1 MTGSP
6 LLSVKGLGV
15 SYGQLA
21 AVRDVS
27 ISVARGAAVAIVGP
41 NGAGKSTVL
50 NAIAG
55 GIRSAM
61 GDVSLEGQKIS
72 RRRPEDIA
80 RMGIS
85 LVPEGRRVFATL
97 TVEENLLVA
106 SGLQGSQ
113 VKAREEIAWIFQR
126 FPRLD
131 ERRSQPAGKLSGG
144 EQQML
149 AIARALMT
157 NPKLLLVDEPSLGLA
172 PKIVDE
178 VYHLLLELKAERGLS
193 LLINEQNSKR
203 VLKFLDEIYVLREGA
218 TQLHG
223 RCEDLRGDDA
233 VADAY
238 FGHGAFGANAQK
250 GNVS

>member
-1 MTGSP
+1 MTTSP
-6 LLSVKGLGV
+6 LLSVKGLKV

-27 ISVARGAAVAIVGP
+27 ISVMRGTAVAIVGP

-55 GIRSAM
+55 GIRGAN
-61 GDVSLEGQKIS
+61 GDITFEGQRIFK
-72 RRRPEDIA
+72 RRSEDIA

-85 LVPEGRRVFATL
+85 LVPEGRHVFATL
-97 TVEENLLVA
+97 TVEENLRVA
-106 SGLQGSQ
+106 SSLQESQ
-113 VKAREEIAWIFQR
+113 GKARQEIAWIFQR
-126 FPRLD
+126 FPRLA
-131 ERRSQPAGKLSGG
+131 ERRTQPAGKLSGG

-149 AIARALMT
+149 VIARALMT

-178 VYHLLLELKAERGLS
+178 VYRLLLSLKEERGLS

-203 VLKFLDEIYVLREGA
+203 VLKFLDEIYVLREGV

-223 RCEDLRGDDA
+223 RCEDLRGDHA
-233 VADAY
+233 VTDAY
-238 FGHGAFGANAQK
+238 FGHGAFGTPGREVNLL
-250 GNVS
+250 